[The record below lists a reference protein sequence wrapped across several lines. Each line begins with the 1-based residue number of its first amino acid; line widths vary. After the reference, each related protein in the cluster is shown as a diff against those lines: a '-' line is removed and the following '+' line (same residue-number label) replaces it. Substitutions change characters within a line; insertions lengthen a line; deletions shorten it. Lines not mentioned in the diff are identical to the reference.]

1 MLLVGLYFLTG
12 LILIWYI
19 LTNGERR
26 FGKFIWLGWVVLAIG
41 VNITAEVTPDLPS
54 LSFWTDVVWAYGAI
68 ALISR
73 TIYSAKARTYGTNYK
88 YITSMATVLRTNF
101 SSPSDF
107 NSGMDWLKK
116 AASEGQS
123 NCSEG

>member
-1 MLLVGLYFLTG
+1 MLIISLFFLTG
-12 LILIWYI
+12 LVLIWYI

-26 FGKFIWLGWVVLAIG
+26 FGKFIWLGWVVLALG
-41 VNITAEVTPDLPS
+41 VSITAKITPDLPS

-88 YITSMATVLRTNF
+88 HITSMATVLRTNL
-101 SSPSDF
+101 SSAPDF
-107 NSGMDWLKK
+107 DSGMDWLEQ
-116 AASEGQS
+116 AASKGQS
-123 NCSEG
+123 SLSEG